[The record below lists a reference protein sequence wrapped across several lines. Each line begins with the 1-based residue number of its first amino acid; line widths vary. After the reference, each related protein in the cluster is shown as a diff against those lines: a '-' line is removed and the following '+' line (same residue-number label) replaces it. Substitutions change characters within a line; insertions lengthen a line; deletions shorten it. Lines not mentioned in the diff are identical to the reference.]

1 MPVDGGPIITL
12 VKLIYQIYQ
21 SWRDAPASFKS
32 ILTETELLRINLEK
46 IKEWLPAQ
54 QLSDNDRRG
63 LEKHLDSC
71 NEVLTDLKKTLDK
84 IKSSKSEDECDDMT
98 TLERILWEEQLA
110 RDLRSRLTS
119 NMTLLNGFIQ

>member
-1 MPVDGGPIITL
+1 
-12 VKLIYQIYQ
+12 LIYQIYQ

-84 IKSSKSEDECDDMT
+84 IKSSKSEDECGDMT